1 MLNRQFLVVVARRL
15 ASSAPAPVVEDSSG
29 VNQRPDV
36 EESVSLLDSKLNSP
50 SKTVQGNPDLRET
63 LKMLNG
69 GNGSKKRR
77 SQSETS
83 EAEYVPL
90 AFSVGSHKGDADS
103 RSLYSN

>member
-1 MLNRQFLVVVARRL
+1 MSRSFFTAFCLNCSFILSLEYLERSELVY
-15 ASSAPAPVVEDSSG
+15 G
-29 VNQRPDV
+29 VLKCIGWCIFFTCIVYIFYDF
-36 EESVSLLDSKLNSP
+36 K
-50 SKTVQGNPDLRET
+50 DLRET